1 MMNSLKHVRK
11 NIGRGLSRTWDHISE
26 GWRELVHQSS
36 DALTHFTRHKDE
48 DEENKEHAA
57 TGTFPAVRNWSVLAG
72 EVEETDKEMVV
83 RVEMPGMEKKDFH
96 ITIDGDMLYLRGEK
110 HFERATSDS
119 TYYFT
124 ERAYGVFQR
133 AIPLPGKADADH
145 AEASYKNGVLTVR
158 LPKAGGEQGRLVP
171 IS

>member
-1 MMNSLKHVRK
+1 MMNSLKHAKK
-11 NIGRGLSRTWDHISE
+11 NIGHGLSRTWDHISE

-36 DALTHFTRHKDE
+36 DALTHFAHRKDE
-48 DEENKEHAA
+48 KDKEHAEV
-57 TGTFPAVRNWSVLAG
+57 GTLPAFRNWSILAG

-83 RVEMPGMEKKDFH
+83 RVEMPGMEKKDCH
-96 ITIDGDMLYLRGEK
+96 ITIDGNMLYLRGEK

-119 TYYFT
+119 TYHFT

-133 AIPLPGKADADH
+133 AIPLPCKADADH

-158 LPKAGGEQGRLVP
+158 LPKLGEEQGRLIP

>member
-1 MMNSLKHVRK
+1 MNSLKHVRK

-48 DEENKEHAA
+48 DEEDKEHSA
-57 TGTFPAVRNWSVLAG
+57 TSTLPASRNWSVLAG

-96 ITIDGDMLYLRGEK
+96 ITIDGNMLYLKGEK

-124 ERAYGVFQR
+124 ERAYGVFER

-158 LPKAGGEQGRLVP
+158 LPKVGGEQGRLVP